1 MINNSEQSEMT
12 EEQWGGRPGRI
23 AHDPA
28 FQKLLTFEYARVIYV
43 TIAMFANDA
52 TACIDRMVPN
62 ISSLV
67 ARKHRV
73 TPNVIKAHNVMIKGM
88 EHYVKIKHCVPKGT
102 YKQESDNDKFAGEI
116 QRKADPV
123 YLWNVESQTL
133 LKAHKLMH
141 NGVILPSADG
151 NRGIKKT
158 MMLSSTTQMV

>member
-73 TPNVIKAHNVMIKGM
+73 TPKCH
-88 EHYVKIKHCVPKGT
+88 EGT
-102 YKQESDNDKFAGEI
+102 QCHD
-116 QRKADPV
+116 QRHGALRKDQA
-123 YLWNVESQTL
+123 LRTKRHL
-133 LKAHKLMH
+133 
-141 NGVILPSADG
+141 
-151 NRGIKKT
+151 
-158 MMLSSTTQMV
+158 